1 MKETYKKP
9 VSEVEE
15 FETVDVLT
23 ASTDGE
29 GGIPQGPGGWD

>member
-23 ASTDGE
+23 ASTE
-29 GGIPQGPGGWD
+29 GQGIPQGPGGWD

>member
-15 FETVDVLT
+15 FDTVDVLT
-23 ASTDGE
+23 TST
-29 GGIPQGPGGWD
+29 GGTQQGGGGWD

>member
-23 ASTDGE
+23 ASE
-29 GGIPQGPGGWD
+29 GIPQGGDWD

>member
-9 VSEVEE
+9 VSEAEE

-23 ASTDGE
+23 ASDQESGN
-29 GGIPQGPGGWD
+29 PQIPGGWD

>member
-15 FETVDVLT
+15 FNTVDILT
-23 ASTDGE
+23 ESNGRE
-29 GGIPQGPGGWD
+29 QGNDEW

>member
-9 VSEVEE
+9 SSEVEE

-23 ASTDGE
+23 ASEDNTGIQQ
-29 GGIPQGPGGWD
+29 GGGGWD

>member
-15 FETVDVLT
+15 FELIDVLT
-23 ASTDGE
+23 ASDE
-29 GGIPQGPGGWD
+29 GSGNPQYGDWD

>member
-15 FETVDVLT
+15 FDTVDVLT
-23 ASTDGE
+23 ASST
-29 GGIPQGPGGWD
+29 GGTQQGGGGWD